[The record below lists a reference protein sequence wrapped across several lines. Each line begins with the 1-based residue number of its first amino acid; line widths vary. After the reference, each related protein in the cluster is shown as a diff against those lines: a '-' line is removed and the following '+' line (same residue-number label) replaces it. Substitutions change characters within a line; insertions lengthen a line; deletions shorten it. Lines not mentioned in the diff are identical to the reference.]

1 MRIEIIKVDVENK
14 GKYRVANVTHYD
26 DKGKID
32 NKKIMS
38 FEKDTFKALSEA
50 KQGDLFDVKF
60 IKNEKDGKT
69 YWNWE
74 VAAAGKNTEAGST
87 TTRASQAVRSS
98 YETAEERAKKQVY
111 IVRQSSVTA
120 ALGLAE
126 LNKAKGPVTEEDI
139 IKSARKFEAY
149 VFDVETEV
157 EVPAVSPAEV
167 S

>member
-1 MRIEIIKVDVENK
+1 MRIQIVKVEVENK

-26 DKGKID
+26 DKGKLD

-38 FEKDTFKALSEA
+38 FEKETFKALSEA

-74 VAAAGKNTEAGST
+74 VSPAGKNTEAPT
-87 TTRASQAVRSS
+87 KAAAASAAVRST
-98 YETAEERAKKQVY
+98 YETAEERAKRQVY

-126 LNKAKGPVTEEDI
+126 LNKAKGPITEEDI

-149 VFDVETEV
+149 VFDVETDV
-157 EVPAVSPAEV
+157 ETPVISPAEV